1 MVTRSSRTGINRG
14 AKRLKVLNEIVQF
27 VLVAVVAQFLLFSMR
42 LVAGNQELEVMAAS
56 WPQQSVVSQATVDA
70 HDLPADQYVRLS
82 RFALSSATARLGP
95 RIKNPRI
102 SSAGLDPA
110 VLTILEQQRAYL
122 YPHNPVLRQ
131 TPADGNRSTTPAFGQ
146 RRGQNGKWTSAPQ
159 LQHSPMP
166 HPGLIRA
173 GPLPAPC
180 LNPII
185 AAVNGRTAGAVF
197 TPLLSENHYRIEGCG
212 FGEKAGQIQLEPGLH
227 VDSLAHTQPIM
238 LQLDRPGAWSKT
250 EIDVH
255 LDPRLSGIPDF
266 AVTLVVHLADGRR
279 AELTGCRFIA
289 VRDRPAPLKT
299 IAASWVKLEAT
310 TASSHAI
317 RQLEYVSPPTRIE
330 EVSDAAAGMSAL
342 VIRSAPDAFIG
353 SSDFYDFSALN
364 PGWVVESIQIQN
376 YSISC
381 PGDVTRTQQAG
392 VWETSFD
399 AHGFTVKWASDS
411 CFSFIPPVFRFTLS
425 ASQYAVKVWVIGPIG
440 TEPMGIDFSQH
451 NLKHD

>member
-1 MVTRSSRTGINRG
+1 
-14 AKRLKVLNEIVQF
+14 LKVLNEIVQF
-27 VLVAVVAQFLLFSMR
+27 VLVAVVAQFLLFSVR

-82 RFALSSATARLGP
+82 RLALSSATARLGP

-122 YPHNPVLRQ
+122 YPHNPASRQ
-131 TPADGNRSTTPAFGQ
+131 TPGDGNRST
-146 RRGQNGKWTSAPQ
+146 
-159 LQHSPMP
+159 
-166 HPGLIRA
+166 IRT

-185 AAVNGRTAGAVF
+185 AAVNGRAAGAVF

-212 FGEKAGQIQLEPGLH
+212 FGEKAGEIQLEPGLH
-227 VDSLAHTQPIM
+227 VDSLVHTQPIM

-364 PGWVVESIQIQN
+364 PGWVVESVQIQN

-381 PGDVTRTQQAG
+381 PGDVTRTEQAG

-411 CFSFIPPVFRFTLS
+411 CSSFIPPVFRFTLS

-440 TEPMGIDFSQH
+440 TEPIGHRFFATQSETRLRNAMLANKNGGSNEKGRDRSHVVFFSS
-451 NLKHD
+451 LGAG